1 MARWCFKMIL
11 KCNKILEIHAKWLFA
26 NDYVDKS
33 INCMKQSKNDVR
45 YKKGK
50 TRLVRNKKGQF
61 IKICSGINYIN
72 TLKVKGNYLKEIGI
86 MMLMTKNYQVL
97 QQYYKRL
104 KMLKKLKASRG

>member
-1 MARWCFKMIL
+1 MIL

-50 TRLVRNKKGQF
+50 TRLVRYKKGQF
-61 IKICSGINYIN
+61 IKI
-72 TLKVKGNYLKEIGI
+72 
-86 MMLMTKNYQVL
+86 
-97 QQYYKRL
+97 
-104 KMLKKLKASRG
+104 